1 MKSENW
7 KTVRLGDVCEF
18 IGGGTPDKSNNSF
31 WNGNIPW
38 ASVKDLKGNDLFET
52 QDFITELGLNNSSA
66 NMCKKGDLIV
76 ATRIAPG
83 RSTVSQIE
91 AAINQ
96 DLKIVKSEQCNSYL
110 RYAFNYL
117 EPVIVRKSTGATVL
131 GINLANLKELQIP
144 LPPLETQKHIAAVLD
159 KCTVLIAKHKQMLAK
174 YDTLIKS
181 RFIEM
186 FGDEQVEN
194 GKWKVERLENVC
206 TKITDG
212 EHGSVSRTSNGFV
225 FLNAK
230 HIKQSG
236 EIDWGTA
243 TYISEENHKKIYK
256 RCNPQHNDIL
266 LTTTGTIGNVAIVPD
281 VKEFSMDRGI
291 TLLKPQ
297 FSILNPQFIASYLRM
312 DKMQVIMNQNVHAS
326 AIGHLFLNKVYSLQ
340 IPIPPLSL
348 QNDFAAFVQQIDKSR
363 FTVQKSLHK
372 TEILYKSLMQTYF
385 G

>member
-1 MKSENW
+1 
-7 KTVRLGDVCEF
+7 
-18 IGGGTPDKSNNSF
+18 
-31 WNGNIPW
+31 
-38 ASVKDLKGNDLFET
+38 
-52 QDFITELGLNNSSA
+52 
-66 NMCKKGDLIV
+66 
-76 ATRIAPG
+76 
-83 RSTVSQIE
+83 
-91 AAINQ
+91 
-96 DLKIVKSEQCNSYL
+96 
-110 RYAFNYL
+110 
-117 EPVIVRKSTGATVL
+117 
-131 GINLANLKELQIP
+131 
-144 LPPLETQKHIAAVLD
+144 
-159 KCTVLIAKHKQMLAK
+159 
-174 YDTLIKS
+174 
-181 RFIEM
+181 M
-186 FGDEQVEN
+186 FGDDPIEN

-230 HIKQSG
+230 HIKKSG
-236 EIDWGTA
+236 EIDWGTS

-340 IPIPPLSL
+340 IPVPPLTL
-348 QNDFAAFVQQIDKSR
+348 QNDFAAFVQQIDKSKFKIANSLKR
-363 FTVQKSLHK
+363 LYNKQKLS
-372 TEILYKSLMQTYF
+372 
-385 G
+385 